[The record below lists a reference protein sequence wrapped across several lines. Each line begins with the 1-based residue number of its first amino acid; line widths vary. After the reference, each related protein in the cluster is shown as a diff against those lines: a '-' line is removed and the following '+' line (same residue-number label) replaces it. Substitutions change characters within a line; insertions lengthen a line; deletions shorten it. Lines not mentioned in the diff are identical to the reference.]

1 MKNTEKTGLGHLPL
15 GTFWHL
21 LEPIKKNTM
30 IRLFSL
36 QEMAD
41 DLKLPPAVVAL
52 WAADGYIPHVMREG
66 MPLFDPI
73 AVGRHIAK
81 QLNELNKIDDG
92 NTTDTTTN

>member
-1 MKNTEKTGLGHLPL
+1 M
-15 GTFWHL
+15 
-21 LEPIKKNTM
+21 IK
-30 IRLFSL
+30 LFSL
-36 QEMAD
+36 HEMAD

-66 MPLFDPI
+66 MPLFDPV
-73 AVGRHIAK
+73 AVGTHIAK